1 MTLFQTI
8 ILWVG
13 TIVGAI
19 LLISTLIIYFRVL
32 NNKGFDNET
41 DNVKVLLFFPFL
53 IFVSLC
59 LFAPCFLMLMGI
71 PVYL

>member
-41 DNVKVLLFFPFL
+41 DNVKVL
-53 IFVSLC
+53 
-59 LFAPCFLMLMGI
+59 
-71 PVYL
+71 